1 MKTKFDRLGTGKR
14 SRPSPN
20 SNIDFNDQSATFK
33 RNKKNSRQPS
43 FKVGLSY
50 NSLLDDCDDEN
61 ETEEIFEGRG
71 LQFFDKDDNFSI
83 TADDTQVTSKLF
95 DHDLEQTP
103 DEEAKKPKKVTIR
116 KSAKKCLSTT
126 ILPDSFRGVF
136 KFTEFNKMQS
146 EAFPSIYESNENCII
161 SSPTGSGKTVLFE
174 LAILRLIKETNS
186 DTNNTKIIYIAPTK
200 SLCYDMYK
208 NWFPSF
214 VNLSVGMLTSDTS
227 FLETEKAKKCN
238 IIITTPEKWDLLTR
252 RWSDYSRLFE
262 LVKLVLVDEIHTIK
276 EKRGA
281 SLEVILTRMNTMC
294 QNIRFVA
301 LSATVPNIEDL
312 ALWLKTN
319 NELPANILSF
329 DESYRQVQLTKFV
342 YGYSFNC
349 KNDFQKD
356 AIYNSKLIEII
367 EKHADNRPVLIF
379 CPTRASTISTAK
391 FLLNNHIFSKSKKRC
406 NHNPS
411 DKILNECMQQGIAF
425 HHAGISL
432 EDRTAVEKE
441 FLAGSINILCSTS
454 TLAVGVNLPAYL
466 VIIKGTKSWNSSEI
480 QEYSD
485 LDVLQMIGRAGRPQF
500 ETHGCAVIMTDSK
513 MKQTY
518 ENLIHGTDVL
528 ESSLHLN
535 LIEHLA
541 AETSLET
548 VYSIETAVNWLRNTF
563 FYVRFGKN
571 PAAYQEVNRYV
582 SFHSVE
588 DSQINQ
594 FCQYLLDTLVKV
606 KIIDI
611 SNGEYKSTAYGNAMT
626 RHYIS
631 FESMKQFIN
640 AKKFLSLQGILNLLA
655 TSEEFSVMR
664 VRHNEKKLF
673 KEINLSPLLKYPF
686 LTEKKQSQIID
697 RVSQKVSLLI
707 QYELGGL
714 EFPSYEGA
722 SKLHQTLVQDKFL
735 VFRHCFRLLKCMV
748 DTFIEKSDGTSL
760 KNTLFLLRSLNGH
773 CWENTPMVL
782 RQLKTIGLVSVRRL
796 IRHGITNLEEMG
808 HLSDTQIEY
817 YLNLKIGNGIKIKND
832 ISLLPCLN
840 IRTKLENCKIENEE
854 LWLTFKVEIS
864 ATFKSS
870 IWHGQHLSLDIETEK
885 SSGELIDFRRL
896 QLNKLQSPR
905 GFRISA
911 KISPKLEKIEF
922 SIHCQ
927 EIAGL
932 GKTIVYSTDHLASQ
946 FSAKTPNIRKD
957 LNSLEKC
964 LFYESSS
971 DGEVGKTSRVSHK
984 DGLEESLSSDD
995 SILDY
1000 LNERKKSSKAV
1011 ESAAVIHPE
1020 AHSSSHFSNG
1030 RQVRSNGNYECFHSC
1045 KDKTQCRH
1053 LCCKEGIP
1061 VKYIKEKG
1069 PSSIKPVS
1077 KPDQIRQPLLA
1088 KNINTTPH
1096 LEKRLNSKPKQ
1107 WQEENTDIAT
1117 VHTLPS
1123 KIYNLSQQMSS
1134 MEAGEQVLKSGP
1146 ENCPEIIPID
1156 LESSD
1161 SYSSNT
1167 AASSISDP
1175 NGDLDFLGSDIEF
1188 E

>member
-20 SNIDFNDQSATFK
+20 NIDFNDQSATFK

-200 SLCYDMYK
+200 SLCYEMYK

-932 GKTIVYSTDHLASQ
+932 SKTIVYSTDHLASQ

>member
-1 MKTKFDRLGTGKR
+1 M
-14 SRPSPN
+14 
-20 SNIDFNDQSATFK
+20 
-33 RNKKNSRQPS
+33 
-43 FKVGLSY
+43 SY

-200 SLCYDMYK
+200 SLCYEMYK

-697 RVSQKVSLLI
+697 KVSQKISLLI

-946 FSAKTPNIRKD
+946 FSAKTPHIRKD

>member
-20 SNIDFNDQSATFK
+20 NIDFNDQSATFK

-61 ETEEIFEGRG
+61 DTEEIFEGRG

-200 SLCYDMYK
+200 SLCYEMYK

-441 FLAGSINILCSTS
+441 FLSGSINILCSTS

-697 RVSQKVSLLI
+697 KVSQKVSLLI

-946 FSAKTPNIRKD
+946 FSAKTPHIRKD

-1045 KDKTQCRH
+1045 KDKMQCRH

-1123 KIYNLSQQMSS
+1123 KIYNLSQKMSS
-1134 MEAGEQVLKSGP
+1134 MEVGEQVLKSGP

>member
-1 MKTKFDRLGTGKR
+1 M
-14 SRPSPN
+14 
-20 SNIDFNDQSATFK
+20 
-33 RNKKNSRQPS
+33 
-43 FKVGLSY
+43 SY

-103 DEEAKKPKKVTIR
+103 DEEAKKPKKITIR

-200 SLCYDMYK
+200 SLCYEMYK

-548 VYSIETAVNWLRNTF
+548 VYSIKTAVNWLRNTF

-626 RHYIS
+626 RHYLS

-964 LFYESSS
+964 LFYEISS

-1123 KIYNLSQQMSS
+1123 KIYNLSQQISS

>member
-1 MKTKFDRLGTGKR
+1 MKTKFDRLDTGKR

-20 SNIDFNDQSATFK
+20 NIDFNDQSATFK

-61 ETEEIFEGRG
+61 DTEEIFEGRG

-200 SLCYDMYK
+200 SLCYEMYK

-697 RVSQKVSLLI
+697 KVSQKVSLLI

-911 KISPKLEKIEF
+911 KISPELEKIEF

-946 FSAKTPNIRKD
+946 FSAKTPHIRKD

-1000 LNERKKSSKAV
+1000 LNERKKSSNAV

>member
-1 MKTKFDRLGTGKR
+1 M
-14 SRPSPN
+14 
-20 SNIDFNDQSATFK
+20 
-33 RNKKNSRQPS
+33 
-43 FKVGLSY
+43 SY

-103 DEEAKKPKKVTIR
+103 DEVAKKPKKVTIR

-200 SLCYDMYK
+200 SLCYEMYK

-485 LDVLQMIGRAGRPQF
+485 LDILQMIGRAGRPQF

-817 YLNLKIGNGIKIKND
+817 YLNLKIGNGTKIKND

-1123 KIYNLSQQMSS
+1123 KIYNLSQQISS

>member
-1 MKTKFDRLGTGKR
+1 M
-14 SRPSPN
+14 
-20 SNIDFNDQSATFK
+20 
-33 RNKKNSRQPS
+33 
-43 FKVGLSY
+43 SY

-61 ETEEIFEGRG
+61 DTEEIFEGRA

-103 DEEAKKPKKVTIR
+103 EEEAKKPKKVTIR

-200 SLCYDMYK
+200 SLCYEMYK

-441 FLAGSINILCSTS
+441 FLSGSINILCSTS

-697 RVSQKVSLLI
+697 KVSQKVSLLI

-946 FSAKTPNIRKD
+946 FSAKTPHIRKD

-1161 SYSSNT
+1161 SYSSNK

>member
-1 MKTKFDRLGTGKR
+1 M
-14 SRPSPN
+14 
-20 SNIDFNDQSATFK
+20 
-33 RNKKNSRQPS
+33 
-43 FKVGLSY
+43 SY

-61 ETEEIFEGRG
+61 DTEEIFEGRG

-200 SLCYDMYK
+200 SLCYEMYK

-262 LVKLVLVDEIHTIK
+262 LVKLVLVDEMHTIK

-697 RVSQKVSLLI
+697 KVSQKVSLLI

-946 FSAKTPNIRKD
+946 FSAKTPHIRKD

-971 DGEVGKTSRVSHK
+971 DGEVGKTFRVSHK

-1123 KIYNLSQQMSS
+1123 KICNLSQQTSS

>member
-20 SNIDFNDQSATFK
+20 NIDFNDQSATFK

-200 SLCYDMYK
+200 SLCYEMYK

-697 RVSQKVSLLI
+697 KVSQKVSLLI

>member
-20 SNIDFNDQSATFK
+20 NIDFNDQSATFK

-61 ETEEIFEGRG
+61 DTEEIFEGRG

-200 SLCYDMYK
+200 SLCYEMYK

-485 LDVLQMIGRAGRPQF
+485 LDILQMIGRAGRPQF

-594 FCQYLLDTLVKV
+594 FCQYLLETLVKV

-611 SNGEYKSTAYGNAMT
+611 SNGGYKSTAYGNAMT

-1096 LEKRLNSKPKQ
+1096 LEKSLNSKPKQ

-1123 KIYNLSQQMSS
+1123 KIYNLSQQISS

>member
-200 SLCYDMYK
+200 SLCYEMYK

-896 QLNKLQSPR
+896 QVNKLQSPR

>member
-20 SNIDFNDQSATFK
+20 NIDFNDQSATFK

-61 ETEEIFEGRG
+61 DTEEIFEGRG

-200 SLCYDMYK
+200 SLCYEMYK

-441 FLAGSINILCSTS
+441 FLSGSINILCSTS

-640 AKKFLSLQGILNLLA
+640 AKKFLSLQGVLNLLA

-697 RVSQKVSLLI
+697 KVSQKVSLLI

-927 EIAGL
+927 EIVGL

-946 FSAKTPNIRKD
+946 FSAKTPHIRKD

>member
-1 MKTKFDRLGTGKR
+1 
-14 SRPSPN
+14 
-20 SNIDFNDQSATFK
+20 
-33 RNKKNSRQPS
+33 
-43 FKVGLSY
+43 
-50 NSLLDDCDDEN
+50 
-61 ETEEIFEGRG
+61 
-71 LQFFDKDDNFSI
+71 
-83 TADDTQVTSKLF
+83 
-95 DHDLEQTP
+95 
-103 DEEAKKPKKVTIR
+103 
-116 KSAKKCLSTT
+116 
-126 ILPDSFRGVF
+126 
-136 KFTEFNKMQS
+136 MQS

-200 SLCYDMYK
+200 SLCYEMYK

>member
-20 SNIDFNDQSATFK
+20 NIDFNDQSATFK

-200 SLCYDMYK
+200 SLCYEMYK

-485 LDVLQMIGRAGRPQF
+485 LDVLQMIGRAGRPLF

-697 RVSQKVSLLI
+697 KVSQKVSLLI

>member
-1 MKTKFDRLGTGKR
+1 M
-14 SRPSPN
+14 
-20 SNIDFNDQSATFK
+20 
-33 RNKKNSRQPS
+33 
-43 FKVGLSY
+43 SY

-126 ILPDSFRGVF
+126 ILPDLFRGVF

-200 SLCYDMYK
+200 SLCYEMYK

-214 VNLSVGMLTSDTS
+214 VDLSVGMLTSDTS

-697 RVSQKVSLLI
+697 KVSQKISLLI

-946 FSAKTPNIRKD
+946 FSAKTPHIRKD

>member
-1 MKTKFDRLGTGKR
+1 M
-14 SRPSPN
+14 
-20 SNIDFNDQSATFK
+20 
-33 RNKKNSRQPS
+33 
-43 FKVGLSY
+43 SY

-200 SLCYDMYK
+200 SLCYEMYK

-1134 MEAGEQVLKSGP
+1134 LEAGEQVLKSGP

>member
-20 SNIDFNDQSATFK
+20 NIDFNDQSATFK

-61 ETEEIFEGRG
+61 DTEEIFEGRG

-200 SLCYDMYK
+200 SLCYEMYK

-697 RVSQKVSLLI
+697 KVSQKVSLLI

-946 FSAKTPNIRKD
+946 FSAKTPHIRKD

>member
-20 SNIDFNDQSATFK
+20 NIDFNDQSATFK

-61 ETEEIFEGRG
+61 DTEEIFEGRG

-200 SLCYDMYK
+200 SLCYEMYK

-946 FSAKTPNIRKD
+946 FSAKTPHIRKD

>member
-1 MKTKFDRLGTGKR
+1 M
-14 SRPSPN
+14 
-20 SNIDFNDQSATFK
+20 
-33 RNKKNSRQPS
+33 
-43 FKVGLSY
+43 SY

-200 SLCYDMYK
+200 SLCYEMYK

-214 VNLSVGMLTSDTS
+214 VDLSVGMLTSDTS

-697 RVSQKVSLLI
+697 KVSQKISLLI

>member
-20 SNIDFNDQSATFK
+20 NIDFNDQSATFK

-200 SLCYDMYK
+200 SLCYEMYK

-817 YLNLKIGNGIKIKND
+817 YLNLKIGNGTKIKND

>member
-20 SNIDFNDQSATFK
+20 NIDFNDQSATFK

-200 SLCYDMYK
+200 SLCYEMYK

-673 KEINLSPLLKYPF
+673 KEVNLSPLLKYPF

-697 RVSQKVSLLI
+697 KVSQKVSLLI

-896 QLNKLQSPR
+896 QVNKLQSPR

>member
-1 MKTKFDRLGTGKR
+1 M
-14 SRPSPN
+14 
-20 SNIDFNDQSATFK
+20 
-33 RNKKNSRQPS
+33 
-43 FKVGLSY
+43 SY

-200 SLCYDMYK
+200 SLCYEMYK

-411 DKILNECMQQGIAF
+411 DKILNECMQQDIAF

-485 LDVLQMIGRAGRPQF
+485 LDILQMIGRAGRPQF

-817 YLNLKIGNGIKIKND
+817 YLNLKIGNGTKIKND

-1123 KIYNLSQQMSS
+1123 KIYNLSQQISS

>member
-14 SRPSPN
+14 GRPSPN
-20 SNIDFNDQSATFK
+20 NIDFNDQSATFK

-61 ETEEIFEGRG
+61 DTEEIFEGRG

-200 SLCYDMYK
+200 SLCYEMYK

-518 ENLIHGTDVL
+518 ENLIHGNDVL

-664 VRHNEKKLF
+664 VRHNEKKL
-673 KEINLSPLLKYPF
+673 
-686 LTEKKQSQIID
+686 
-697 RVSQKVSLLI
+697 
-707 QYELGGL
+707 
-714 EFPSYEGA
+714 
-722 SKLHQTLVQDKFL
+722 VQRNQFIA
-735 VFRHCFRLLKCMV
+735 
-748 DTFIEKSDGTSL
+748 TF
-760 KNTLFLLRSLNGH
+760 
-773 CWENTPMVL
+773 
-782 RQLKTIGLVSVRRL
+782 
-796 IRHGITNLEEMG
+796 
-808 HLSDTQIEY
+808 
-817 YLNLKIGNGIKIKND
+817 
-832 ISLLPCLN
+832 
-840 IRTKLENCKIENEE
+840 
-854 LWLTFKVEIS
+854 EIS
-864 ATFKSS
+864 IFNRE
-870 IWHGQHLSLDIETEK
+870 ETE
-885 SSGELIDFRRL
+885 
-896 QLNKLQSPR
+896 
-905 GFRISA
+905 
-911 KISPKLEKIEF
+911 
-922 SIHCQ
+922 
-927 EIAGL
+927 
-932 GKTIVYSTDHLASQ
+932 
-946 FSAKTPNIRKD
+946 PN
-957 LNSLEKC
+957 N
-964 LFYESSS
+964 
-971 DGEVGKTSRVSHK
+971 
-984 DGLEESLSSDD
+984 
-995 SILDY
+995 
-1000 LNERKKSSKAV
+1000 
-1011 ESAAVIHPE
+1011 
-1020 AHSSSHFSNG
+1020 
-1030 RQVRSNGNYECFHSC
+1030 
-1045 KDKTQCRH
+1045 
-1053 LCCKEGIP
+1053 
-1061 VKYIKEKG
+1061 
-1069 PSSIKPVS
+1069 
-1077 KPDQIRQPLLA
+1077 
-1088 KNINTTPH
+1088 
-1096 LEKRLNSKPKQ
+1096 
-1107 WQEENTDIAT
+1107 
-1117 VHTLPS
+1117 
-1123 KIYNLSQQMSS
+1123 
-1134 MEAGEQVLKSGP
+1134 
-1146 ENCPEIIPID
+1146 
-1156 LESSD
+1156 
-1161 SYSSNT
+1161 
-1167 AASSISDP
+1167 
-1175 NGDLDFLGSDIEF
+1175 
-1188 E
+1188 

>member
-20 SNIDFNDQSATFK
+20 NIDFNDQSATFK

-61 ETEEIFEGRG
+61 DTEEIFEGRG

-200 SLCYDMYK
+200 SLCYEMYK

-697 RVSQKVSLLI
+697 KVSQKVSLLI

-946 FSAKTPNIRKD
+946 FSAKTPHIRKD

-1117 VHTLPS
+1117 VPS

>member
-1 MKTKFDRLGTGKR
+1 M
-14 SRPSPN
+14 
-20 SNIDFNDQSATFK
+20 
-33 RNKKNSRQPS
+33 
-43 FKVGLSY
+43 SY

-200 SLCYDMYK
+200 SLCYEMYK

-626 RHYIS
+626 RHCIS

-697 RVSQKVSLLI
+697 KVSQKVSLLI

-840 IRTKLENCKIENEE
+840 IRTKLENCKTENEE
-854 LWLTFKVEIS
+854 LSLTFKVEIS

-946 FSAKTPNIRKD
+946 FSAKTPHIRKD

-1096 LEKRLNSKPKQ
+1096 LEKRLDSKPKQ

>member
-1 MKTKFDRLGTGKR
+1 M
-14 SRPSPN
+14 
-20 SNIDFNDQSATFK
+20 
-33 RNKKNSRQPS
+33 
-43 FKVGLSY
+43 SY
-50 NSLLDDCDDEN
+50 NSLLDDCDNEN
-61 ETEEIFEGRG
+61 DTEEIFEGRG

-200 SLCYDMYK
+200 SLCYEMYK

-485 LDVLQMIGRAGRPQF
+485 LDILQMIGRAGRPQF

-817 YLNLKIGNGIKIKND
+817 YLNLKIGNGTKIKND

-1123 KIYNLSQQMSS
+1123 KIYNLSQQISS

>member
-20 SNIDFNDQSATFK
+20 NIDFNDQSATFK

-61 ETEEIFEGRG
+61 DTEEIFEGRG

-200 SLCYDMYK
+200 SLCYEMYK

-441 FLAGSINILCSTS
+441 FLSGSINILCSTS

-697 RVSQKVSLLI
+697 KVSQKVSLLI

-840 IRTKLENCKIENEE
+840 IRTKLENCKIENDE

-946 FSAKTPNIRKD
+946 FSAKTPHIRKD

-1061 VKYIKEKG
+1061 VKYIKERG

>member
-20 SNIDFNDQSATFK
+20 NIDFNDQSATFK

-174 LAILRLIKETNS
+174 LAILRLIKETNN
-186 DTNNTKIIYIAPTK
+186 DTNNTKTIYIAPTK
-200 SLCYDMYK
+200 SLCYEMYK

-971 DGEVGKTSRVSHK
+971 DGEVGETSRVSHK

>member
-1 MKTKFDRLGTGKR
+1 M
-14 SRPSPN
+14 
-20 SNIDFNDQSATFK
+20 
-33 RNKKNSRQPS
+33 
-43 FKVGLSY
+43 SY

-200 SLCYDMYK
+200 SLCYEMYK

-697 RVSQKVSLLI
+697 KVSQKVSLLI

-864 ATFKSS
+864 ATFKSR

>member
-20 SNIDFNDQSATFK
+20 NIDFNDQSATFK

-61 ETEEIFEGRG
+61 DTEEIFEGRG

-200 SLCYDMYK
+200 SLCYEMYK

-946 FSAKTPNIRKD
+946 FSAKTPHIRKD

-1123 KIYNLSQQMSS
+1123 KICNLSQQTSS

>member
-20 SNIDFNDQSATFK
+20 NIDFNDQSATFK

-61 ETEEIFEGRG
+61 DTEEIFEGRG

-200 SLCYDMYK
+200 SLCYEMYK

-441 FLAGSINILCSTS
+441 FLSGSINILCSTS

-697 RVSQKVSLLI
+697 KVSQKVSLLI

-946 FSAKTPNIRKD
+946 FSAKTPHIRKD

-1077 KPDQIRQPLLA
+1077 KSDQIRQPLLA

-1096 LEKRLNSKPKQ
+1096 LEKRLNNKPKQ

>member
-20 SNIDFNDQSATFK
+20 NIDFNDQSATFK

-50 NSLLDDCDDEN
+50 NSLLDDCDDKN

-200 SLCYDMYK
+200 SLCYEMYK

-697 RVSQKVSLLI
+697 KVSQKVSLLI

-840 IRTKLENCKIENEE
+840 IRTKLENCKTENEE
-854 LWLTFKVEIS
+854 LSLTFKVEIS

-946 FSAKTPNIRKD
+946 FSAKTPHIRKD

-1096 LEKRLNSKPKQ
+1096 LEKRLDSKPKQ

>member
-20 SNIDFNDQSATFK
+20 NIDFNDQSATFK

-50 NSLLDDCDDEN
+50 NSLLDNCDDEN
-61 ETEEIFEGRG
+61 DTEEIFEGRG

-200 SLCYDMYK
+200 SLCYEMYK

-640 AKKFLSLQGILNLLA
+640 AKKFLSLQGVLNLLA

-697 RVSQKVSLLI
+697 KVSQKVSLLI

-840 IRTKLENCKIENEE
+840 IRTKLEHCKIENEE

-946 FSAKTPNIRKD
+946 FSAKTPHIRKD

>member
-14 SRPSPN
+14 SRPSPI
-20 SNIDFNDQSATFK
+20 NIDFNDQSATFK

-200 SLCYDMYK
+200 SLCYEMYK

-655 TSEEFSVMR
+655 TTEEFSVMR

>member
-1 MKTKFDRLGTGKR
+1 M
-14 SRPSPN
+14 
-20 SNIDFNDQSATFK
+20 
-33 RNKKNSRQPS
+33 
-43 FKVGLSY
+43 SY

-200 SLCYDMYK
+200 SLCYEMYK

-697 RVSQKVSLLI
+697 KVSQKVSLLI

-1011 ESAAVIHPE
+1011 ESTAVIHPE

>member
-20 SNIDFNDQSATFK
+20 NIDFNDQSATFK

-50 NSLLDDCDDEN
+50 NSLLDDCDDKN

-200 SLCYDMYK
+200 SLCYEMYK

-697 RVSQKVSLLI
+697 KVSQKVSLLI

-840 IRTKLENCKIENEE
+840 IRTKLENCKTENEE
-854 LWLTFKVEIS
+854 LSLTFKVEIS

-946 FSAKTPNIRKD
+946 FSAKTPHIRKD

>member
-1 MKTKFDRLGTGKR
+1 M
-14 SRPSPN
+14 
-20 SNIDFNDQSATFK
+20 
-33 RNKKNSRQPS
+33 
-43 FKVGLSY
+43 SY

-61 ETEEIFEGRG
+61 DTEEIFEGRG

-200 SLCYDMYK
+200 SLCYEMYK

-697 RVSQKVSLLI
+697 KVSQKVSLLI

-808 HLSDTQIEY
+808 HLSDTHIEY

-946 FSAKTPNIRKD
+946 FSAKTPHIRKD

>member
-20 SNIDFNDQSATFK
+20 NIDFNDQSATFK

-61 ETEEIFEGRG
+61 DTEEIFEGRG

-200 SLCYDMYK
+200 SLCYEMYK

-697 RVSQKVSLLI
+697 KVSQKVSLLI

-946 FSAKTPNIRKD
+946 FSAKTPHIRKD

-1123 KIYNLSQQMSS
+1123 KICNLSQQTSS